1 MLFKILLA
9 IHIVTGFLSLT
20 TGTINI
26 IGPKG
31 KSVHKKVGTIF
42 VYSMIMAGISALI
55 MAILHPNHFLFIVG
69 VFSLYMTISG
79 KRYISRKF
87 YNLFDY
93 LITVFILL
101 AAISFAIVGGLLLF
115 KSQSFGIVMVVFSFI
130 SFSFV
135 YNDYQNIQ
143 YKIIRSTTI
152 HLQRIIGAYIA
163 SFTAFLVV
171 NAKYLPQ
178 FIPGYVYW
186 LLPTIIFTP
195 VIIWFSKKYTTP
207 KQSEFQINKD

>member
-1 MLFKILLA
+1 MLFKTLLT
-9 IHIVTGFLSLT
+9 IHIITGSLGLI
-20 TGTINI
+20 TGTINMI
-26 IGPKG
+26 APKG
-31 KSVHKKVGTIF
+31 KSFHKNVGNIF

-55 MAILHPNHFLFIVG
+55 MAILHPNHFLFMVG

-79 KRYISRKF
+79 KRYISRKSF
-87 YNLFDY
+87 SLFDY
-93 LITVFILL
+93 SVTLLMLI
-101 AAISFAIVGGLLLF
+101 AAIAFAVLGALVLF
-115 KSQSFGIVMVVFSFI
+115 KGNEFGIVMVVFSFI

-135 YNDYQNIQ
+135 HSDYKNLKS
-143 YKIIRSTTI
+143 KIYHSATL

-186 LLPTIIFTP
+186 LLPTVIFTP
-195 VIIWFSKKYTTP
+195 LIIWFSRKYTAP
-207 KQSEFQINKD
+207 